1 MKRWIVMKA
10 IQQGSPQKTVLLGGL
25 VLKRLKILSRI
36 EEYQI
41 FPAYKANDDSLKGS
55 ATRKL

>member
-1 MKRWIVMKA
+1 MKA
-10 IQQGSPQKTVLLGGL
+10 IQQGSPQKTVLLGDL